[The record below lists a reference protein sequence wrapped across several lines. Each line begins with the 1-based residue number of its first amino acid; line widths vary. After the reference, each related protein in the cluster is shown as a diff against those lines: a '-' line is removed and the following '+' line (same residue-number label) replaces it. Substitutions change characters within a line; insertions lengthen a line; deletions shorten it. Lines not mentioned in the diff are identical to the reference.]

1 MDIEV
6 ADLQKSIANHTA
18 TTAILIIL
26 SGGLFVGFFVFWMN
40 RKVTEPIAR
49 LEKSVEAF
57 AELSHDQT
65 DPDKLYFDDPHI
77 HSGNEVEALSDA
89 VAQLSIDMRDYVKK
103 VLEEKGKVEDMK
115 TEDNRAEREGLTEEE
130 LEIFDLLIAGKKLT
144 RQEEQKVKLSAKNLF
159 KKLSEEKPE
168 LMVVDWYRDEQP
180 RAKVRSVIE
189 QSLDADLPV
198 SYDKDTFT
206 AKIDMLLTHF
216 VDMAVQ
222 GYGWVAA

>member
-1 MDIEV
+1 MLNRNCTRQKFSQRYRGIIDRYNAGGSENEDYYEQLLQLIE
-6 ADLQKSIANHTA
+6 
-18 TTAILIIL
+18 
-26 SGGLFVGFFVFWMN
+26 
-40 RKVTEPIAR
+40 
-49 LEKSVEAF
+49 
-57 AELSHDQT
+57 EL
-65 DPDKLYFDDPHI
+65 
-77 HSGNEVEALSDA
+77 
-89 VAQLSIDMRDYVKK
+89 
-103 VLEEKGKVEDMK
+103 K

-144 RQEEQKVKLSAKNLF
+144 KADEQKVKLSAKNLF
-159 KKLSEEKPE
+159 RKLSEEKPE